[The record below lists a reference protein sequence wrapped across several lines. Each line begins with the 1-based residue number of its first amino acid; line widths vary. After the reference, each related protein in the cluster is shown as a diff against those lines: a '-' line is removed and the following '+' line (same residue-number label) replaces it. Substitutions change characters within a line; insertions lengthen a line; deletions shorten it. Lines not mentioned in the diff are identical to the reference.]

1 MTQYDAWI
9 MRETDVLN
17 RLHRYVSDTVRTV
30 AERNDG
36 YDSLDLLLDVLY
48 ATVVTELKEYFENE
62 YDKSYSEGIDGRLEV
77 EPDKARQYEAVYAEV
92 DGKNF
97 EDRVQEYIDTMYAD
111 LLLTDDY
118 SGASDKLVNSL
129 DVLTKT
135 DGHRVRSEG
144 TLGAGNTLQSVGY
157 RCEKVWHT
165 QLDPKV
171 RDPHARLEGESV
183 PYDGKFSVDGF
194 TASAPGLFGV
204 AELDVNCRCWISLR
218 AELSEEV

>member
-17 RLHRYVSDTVRTV
+17 RLNRYVTDTVRTV
-30 AERNDG
+30 SERNDG
-36 YDSLDLLLDVLY
+36 YDSLDLLLDILY
-48 ATVVTELKEYFENE
+48 ATVVAELQDYFKDEYERA
-62 YDKSYSEGIDGRLEV
+62 YSEGIDGRLEV
-77 EPDKARQYEAVYAEV
+77 EPDKARQLEAVLAEV

-144 TLGAGNTLQSVGY
+144 TLAAGDELVGVGY